1 VAADRETDR
10 KRRVLLAEDDESAR
24 RALAKSLRGLE
35 LEVVEV
41 VDGGRLLVAI
51 AAHYKGERHPED
63 VDLVITDVRMPVCS
77 GLDVFRG
84 IRAAHWKTPVIIMTA
99 YETKEVRDV
108 VATLGA
114 VLLHKPLDLDV
125 FESTVMRLL
134 G

>member
-1 VAADRETDR
+1 VVLEPRTPR
-10 KRRVLLAEDDESAR
+10 KKRVLLAEDDDSAR
-24 RALAKSLRGLE
+24 RALAKSLRGLD
-35 LEVVEV
+35 LDVVEV
-41 VDGGRLLVAI
+41 VDGGRLLVAV
-51 AAHYKGERHPED
+51 ASHYKGERHPED

-77 GLDVFRG
+77 GLDVFKG

-125 FESTVMRLL
+125 FESTVVRLL